1 MLDRSSHEGL
11 PEEWNHG
18 SHAARGPFPFPGPG
32 ASDGFGA
39 GAAGSQWARTA
50 DGFGTGR
57 TDAYAAAKPD
67 ALGARTDS
75 YGSMKPDGLGA
86 RPDSYGAGKT
96 DGLGARTDSY
106 GAGNTDGLGA
116 RTDSYGAGNT
126 DGLGTRTDSY
136 GATKPDASRVRPAG
150 AFGAG
155 AADPFGDAARFG
167 GADPFGPQ
175 GAGPFGPRT
184 ADPFG
189 PAATAA
195 SGTAEAE
202 AGTARIEAER
212 PMVTIRDPAPDRTA
226 AARGFLGALFDF
238 GFTSFVTPKVIK
250 VLYMLIVIGTVLSA
264 LVFTILVFKASV
276 AFGLLT
282 LVFGDPLFILI
293 VLAIY
298 RIILEFFV
306 VTFRVAEDIRALRER
321 GDLH

>member
-18 SHAARGPFPFPGPG
+18 SHAARGPFPGPG
-32 ASDGFGA
+32 TSDGFGA
-39 GAAGSQWARTA
+39 EAAGSHRARSA
-50 DGFGTGR
+50 DGFGTGP
-57 TDAYAAAKPD
+57 TDAYGAAKTD

-75 YGSMKPDGLGA
+75 YGA
-86 RPDSYGAGKT
+86 AKT
-96 DGLGARTDSY
+96 DALGARTDSY
-106 GAGNTDGLGA
+106 GAGKTDAL
-116 RTDSYGAGNT
+116 
-126 DGLGTRTDSY
+126 
-136 GATKPDASRVRPAG
+136 RVRPAG
-150 AFGAG
+150 AFSAG
-155 AADPFGDAARFG
+155 AADPFGDAGRFG
-167 GADPFGPQ
+167 DADPFGPRAADPL
-175 GAGPFGPRT
+175 GLRA

-195 SGTAEAE
+195 SGMTEAE
-202 AGTARIEAER
+202 AGTARVEAER
-212 PMVTIRDPAPDRTA
+212 PVVTIRDPAPDRKA
-226 AARGFLGALFDF
+226 DARGFLGALFDF

-264 LVFTILVFKASV
+264 LVFTIVVFKASV
-276 AFGLLT
+276 AFGVLT